1 MNNVGETFIGIYFI
15 LKKIRSTLYCI
26 WYIIYD
32 YFWAL
37 DRASIKL
44 LIAGCTRWILAN
56 EIVICMVLGLVVK
69 LRRLFILF
77 HFKYALTLWYF
88 TFDVLGIL
96 LILYILSNHFHVSKQ
111 PMRCIYYVF
120 YWKENWSFQNIS
132 EEKYFFWRVQ
142 PSQFRMESLVSEILS
157 RLSDINMIS

>member
-1 MNNVGETFIGIYFI
+1 M

-44 LIAGCTRWILAN
+44 LIAGSTRWILAN

-77 HFKYALTLWYF
+77 QICTHSVVLY
-88 TFDVLGIL
+88 FDVLGIL
-96 LILYILSNHFHVSKQ
+96 LILYILSDHFQVSKQ
-111 PMRCIYYVF
+111 PMRCIYYLF
-120 YWKENWSFQNIS
+120 YWKENWSFQKIS
-132 EEKYFFWRVQ
+132 EEKYLFWRVQ